1 MLHDSADNIRDAKE
15 TQHLRKIKVVDKQ
28 ESKPSNLHV
37 GTKRKV
43 VDGDYSA
50 DSAKRF
56 KSSGLHHKHKSNN
69 QDRMSQSSVAD
80 IFQKKGPRQLG
91 FVPRSKKIDKL
102 CTVIPG
108 SDPSRVSYTE
118 FCGQMEAGNF

>member
-1 MLHDSADNIRDAKE
+1 LFDLVHDSAENIRDAKE

-37 GTKRKV
+37 GAKRKV

-56 KSSGLHHKHKSNN
+56 KSSGPLTYVQYLTNLLSALRTLEVCL
-69 QDRMSQSSVAD
+69 QILDATLPQLFSTPRDR
-80 IFQKKGPRQLG
+80 
-91 FVPRSKKIDKL
+91 KL
-102 CTVIPG
+102 K
-108 SDPSRVSYTE
+108 R
-118 FCGQMEAGNF
+118 